1 MSCKWCGGTRHEPGA
16 NYLMTSTAPCSR
28 CRPFASWRWSVR
40 AEWQHRTKFMDRVD
54 WVMLGILAG
63 VVTLLGVAAAHIFA
77 LAAW

>member
-1 MSCKWCGGTRHEPGA
+1 
-16 NYLMTSTAPCSR
+16 
-28 CRPFASWRWSVR
+28 VR